1 MDQRNLILAIV
12 LSVSILLGFQV
23 FIEGPRIEEERA
35 LLEAKKAQESAQTIR
50 PGAPGQ
56 ALAPLPGQPPA
67 PIAGQPPSASPGVP
81 GAIVP
86 GTVPPGLGAPVA
98 GRPTTP
104 ASISRKAVLDSN
116 PRVQINTKRMI
127 GSIRLK
133 GGLIDDL
140 TLLDYRQTLKK
151 DSDNIVMLSPLGTE
165 NPYYAQFGWTTTTAG
180 ITVPGPETMWTAD
193 RSTLSVDQPVTLTW
207 TNPQG
212 IEFAKTISIDRNF
225 MFGVDQRVTNK
236 GSQTAVIHPYGL
248 ISLTGTPE
256 TSGFWILH
264 EGMTGVFSEDN
275 LKEFSYS
282 GIADEDGGIYT
293 GKGSGRWIGITAK
306 YFAAALVPDQVK
318 ANKGRYVHSAPG
330 GKDKYQVDYLAAAST
345 LTPGQSSEYA
355 THLFAG
361 AKEVKLLD
369 SYEEQMKIPD
379 FDLLVDFGWFYFL
392 TKPIFYAIEY
402 FNRVLGNFGLAILLL
417 TVLIKL
423 AFFPLANKSYRSMS
437 RLKKLQPKMV
447 EIRERHKDD
456 RQRQNTAMMELY
468 KKEGANPMSGCFP
481 ILIQIPV
488 FFALYKVLFVTIEMR
503 HAPFFGW
510 IQDLSAPDPLGLLMA
525 FGLVPWDVPQSL
537 QIVNIGIWPIIMGI
551 SMFLQQKLN
560 PQPADPMQQKIFML
574 LPIVFT
580 FLLGSFPAGLVI
592 YWAWNNTLSIAQQ
605 WFIMRRMGIS
615 ASGAVINEE
624 APKGPPRG
632 KAKGKKSSSEDA
644 DSDGD
649 GDGDNGESEK
659 PAAPK
664 AAAKGKGKG
673 KTRRQRK
680 KR

>member
-23 FIEGPRIEEERA
+23 FIEGPRIEEQRA
-35 LLEAKKAQESAQTIR
+35 LQEAQKAQQSVQATN
-50 PGAPGQ
+50 PAAPGQ
-56 ALAPLPGQPPA
+56 GVAPVPGQSAA
-67 PIAGQPPSASPGVP
+67 PGQSIVPTP
-81 GAIVP
+81 GAVP
-86 GTVPPGLGAPVA
+86 LGAGAPVA
-98 GRPTTP
+98 GQP
-104 ASISRKAVLDSN
+104 AAPRSISRSAVVAAD
-116 PRVQINTKRMI
+116 PRIRIATRRVI

-151 DSDNIVMLSPLGTE
+151 DSENIVMLSPLGTE
-165 NPYYAQFGWTTTTAG
+165 NPYYAQFGWTTTTTG
-180 ITVPGPETMWTAD
+180 ITLPDADTVWTAD
-193 RSTLSVDQPVTLTW
+193 RSTLSVGEPVTLRW

-212 IEFAKTISIDRNF
+212 IEFAKTIAIDRNF
-225 MFGVDQRVTNK
+225 MFTVDQRITNN
-236 GSQTAVIHPYGL
+236 GSQTAVIHPFGL
-248 ISLTGTPE
+248 ISLTGMPE
-256 TSGFWILH
+256 TAGFWILH
-264 EGMTGVFSEDN
+264 EGMIGVFDETLTEVDYDD
-275 LKEFSYS
+275 LPDEPR
-282 GIADEDGGIYT
+282 GIRTVEGAA
-293 GKGSGRWIGITAK
+293 KWLGITAK
-306 YFAAALVPDQVK
+306 YFATSLVPDQETT
-318 ANKGRYVHSAPG
+318 NNGRFVHTAPG
-330 GKDKYQVDYLAAAST
+330 GKDKFQADYLAASQTVA
-345 LTPGQSSEYA
+345 PGQSA
-355 THLFAG
+355 AFTTRLFAG
-361 AKEVKLLD
+361 AKEVRLLD
-369 SYEEQMKIPD
+369 SYEEKLGIPR
-379 FDLLVDFGWFYFL
+379 FDRMVDFGWFYFL
-392 TKPIFYAIEY
+392 TKPIFYAIDY
-402 FNRVLGNFGLAILLL
+402 FYQLLGNFGLAILLL

-423 AFFPLANKSYRSMS
+423 AFFPLANKSYKSMS

-447 EIRERHKDD
+447 EIRDRYKDD

-510 IQDLSAPDPLGLLMA
+510 IQDLSAPDPLGLLIG
-525 FGLVPWDVPQSL
+525 FGLFQWDVPQSL

-551 SMFLQQKLN
+551 TMFLQQKLN

-605 WFIMRRMGIS
+605 WVIMRRMGVS
-615 ASGAVINEE
+615 ASGESINEE
-624 APKGPPRG
+624 PPKAPPRG
-632 KAKGKKSSSEDA
+632 KKKKAEA
-644 DSDGD
+644 AE
-649 GDGDNGESEK
+649 NEA
-659 PAAPK
+659 PAPK
-664 AAAKGKGKG
+664 PGPTPPSSKG

>member
-23 FIEGPRIEEERA
+23 FIEGPRIEEQRA
-35 LLEAKKAQESAQTIR
+35 LQEAQKAQQSVQATN
-50 PGAPGQ
+50 PAAPGQ
-56 ALAPLPGQPPA
+56 GVAPVPGQSAA
-67 PIAGQPPSASPGVP
+67 PGQSIVPTP
-81 GAIVP
+81 GAVP
-86 GTVPPGLGAPVA
+86 LGAGAPVA
-98 GRPTTP
+98 GQP
-104 ASISRKAVLDSN
+104 AAPRSISRSAVVAAD
-116 PRVQINTKRMI
+116 PRIRIATRRVI

-151 DSDNIVMLSPLGTE
+151 DSENIVMLSPLGTE
-165 NPYYAQFGWTTTTAG
+165 NPYYAQFGWTTTTTG
-180 ITVPGPETMWTAD
+180 ITLPDADTVWTAD
-193 RSTLSVDQPVTLTW
+193 RSTLSVGEPVTLRW

-212 IEFAKTISIDRNF
+212 IEFAKTIAIDRNF
-225 MFGVDQRVTNK
+225 MFTVDQRITNN
-236 GSQTAVIHPYGL
+236 GSQTAVIHPFGL
-248 ISLTGTPE
+248 ISLTGMPE
-256 TSGFWILH
+256 TAGFWILH
-264 EGMTGVFSEDN
+264 EGMIGVFDETLTEVDYDD
-275 LKEFSYS
+275 LPDEPR
-282 GIADEDGGIYT
+282 GIRTVDGAA
-293 GKGSGRWIGITAK
+293 KWLGITAM
-306 YFAAALVPDQVK
+306 YFATSLVPDQETT
-318 ANKGRYVHSAPG
+318 NNGRFVHTAPG
-330 GKDKYQVDYLAAAST
+330 GKDKFQADYLAASQTVA
-345 LTPGQSSEYA
+345 PGQSA
-355 THLFAG
+355 AFTTRLFAG
-361 AKEVKLLD
+361 AKEVRLLD
-369 SYEEQMKIPD
+369 SYEEKLGIPR
-379 FDLLVDFGWFYFL
+379 FDRMVDFGWFYFL
-392 TKPIFYAIEY
+392 TKPIFYAIDY
-402 FNRVLGNFGLAILLL
+402 FYQLLGNFGLAILLL

-423 AFFPLANKSYRSMS
+423 AFFPLANKSYKSMS

-447 EIRERHKDD
+447 EIRDRYKDD

-510 IQDLSAPDPLGLLMA
+510 IQDLSAPDPLGLLIG
-525 FGLVPWDVPQSL
+525 FGLFQWDVPQSL

-551 SMFLQQKLN
+551 TMFLQQKLN

-605 WFIMRRMGIS
+605 WVIMRRMGVS
-615 ASGAVINEE
+615 ASGESINEE
-624 APKGPPRG
+624 PPKAPPRG
-632 KAKGKKSSSEDA
+632 KKKKAEA
-644 DSDGD
+644 AE
-649 GDGDNGESEK
+649 NEA
-659 PAAPK
+659 PAPK
-664 AAAKGKGKG
+664 PGPTPPSSKG

>member
-23 FIEGPRIEEERA
+23 FIEGPRIEQERA
-35 LLEAKKAQESAQTIR
+35 LLEAQKAKETAQSVR

-56 ALAPLPGQPPA
+56 ALAPAQIPGQVPAQIPGQPL
-67 PIAGQPPSASPGVP
+67 IQTP
-81 GAIVP
+81 GA
-86 GTVPPGLGAPVA
+86 VPPGAGAPVA
-98 GRPTTP
+98 GQPATV
-104 ASISRKAVLDSN
+104 ASISRQAVLGST
-116 PRVQINTKRMI
+116 PRVRISTDRVI

-133 GGLIDDL
+133 GGLLDDL
-140 TLLDYRQTLKK
+140 TLPGYHQTLKK
-151 DSDNIVMLSPLGTE
+151 DSPNIVMLSPQGTE
-165 NPYYAQFGWTTTTAG
+165 NPYYAQFGWTTTTPG
-180 ITVPGPETMWTAD
+180 LTVPGPDTVWTAD
-193 RSTLSVDQPVTLTW
+193 RSTLSVGTPVTLRW

-212 IEFAKTISIDRNF
+212 LEFAQTISIDENF
-225 MFGVDQRVTNK
+225 MFSVNQRITNN
-236 GSQTAVIHPYGL
+236 STIPAVMHPYGL

-264 EGMTGVFSEDN
+264 EGMIGVFDETLTEVD
-275 LKEFSYS
+275 YS
-282 GIADEDGGIYT
+282 DLPDEPGGIKSTEGT
-293 GKGSGRWIGITAK
+293 GKWLGITAK
-306 YFAAALVPDQVK
+306 YFATALIPDQK
-318 ANKGRYVHSAPG
+318 AINKGRFVHTAPG
-330 GKDKYQVDYLAAAST
+330 GKDKYQADYLAGAKSVA
-345 LTPGQSSEYA
+345 PGQTVEFA
-355 THLFAG
+355 TRLFAG

-369 SYEEQMKIPD
+369 SYEEKLGIPR
-379 FDLLVDFGWFYFL
+379 FDRMVDFGWFYFL

-423 AFFPLANKSYRSMS
+423 AFFPLANKSYKSMS

-447 EIRERHKDD
+447 EIRERYKED

-525 FGLVPWDVPQSL
+525 FGLVPWDVPQAL

-551 SMFLQQKLN
+551 TMFLQQKLN

-605 WFIMRRMGIS
+605 WVIMRRMGVS
-615 ASGAVINEE
+615 ASGATINAEP
-624 APKGPPRG
+624 PKAPPRG
-632 KAKGKKSSSEDA
+632 NRKAKEASED
-644 DSDGD
+644 GD
-649 GDGDNGESEK
+649 DKPAAK

-664 AAAKGKGKG
+664 AAAKGKG
-673 KTRRQRK
+673 TRRQRK

>member
-23 FIEGPRIEEERA
+23 FIEGPRIEEQRA
-35 LLEAKKAQESAQTIR
+35 LQEAQKAQQSVQATN
-50 PGAPGQ
+50 PAAPGQ
-56 ALAPLPGQPPA
+56 GVAPVPGQSAA
-67 PIAGQPPSASPGVP
+67 PGQSIVPTP
-81 GAIVP
+81 GA
-86 GTVPPGLGAPVA
+86 VPPGAGAPVA
-98 GRPTTP
+98 GQP
-104 ASISRKAVLDSN
+104 AAPRSISRSAVVAAD
-116 PRVQINTKRMI
+116 PRIRIATRRVI

-151 DSDNIVMLSPLGTE
+151 DSENIVMLSPLGTE
-165 NPYYAQFGWTTTTAG
+165 NPYYAQFGWTTTTTG
-180 ITVPGPETMWTAD
+180 ITLPDADTVWTAD
-193 RSTLSVDQPVTLTW
+193 RSTLSVGEPVTLRW

-212 IEFAKTISIDRNF
+212 IEFAKTIAIDRNF
-225 MFGVDQRVTNK
+225 MFTVDQRITNN
-236 GSQTAVIHPYGL
+236 GSQTAVIHPFGL
-248 ISLTGTPE
+248 ISLTGMPE
-256 TSGFWILH
+256 TAGFWILH
-264 EGMTGVFSEDN
+264 EGMIGVFDETLTEVDYDD
-275 LKEFSYS
+275 LPDKPR
-282 GIADEDGGIYT
+282 GIRTVEGAA
-293 GKGSGRWIGITAK
+293 KWLGITAK
-306 YFAAALVPDQVK
+306 YFATSLVPDQETT
-318 ANKGRYVHSAPG
+318 NNGRFVHTAPG
-330 GKDKYQVDYLAAAST
+330 GKDKFQADYLAASQTVA
-345 LTPGQSSEYA
+345 PGQSA
-355 THLFAG
+355 AFTTRLFAG
-361 AKEVKLLD
+361 AKEVRLLD
-369 SYEEQMKIPD
+369 SYEEKLGIPR
-379 FDLLVDFGWFYFL
+379 FDRMVDFGWFYFL
-392 TKPIFYAIEY
+392 TKPIFYAIDY
-402 FNRVLGNFGLAILLL
+402 FYQLLGNFGLAILLL

-423 AFFPLANKSYRSMS
+423 AFFPLANKSYKSMS

-447 EIRERHKDD
+447 EIRDRYKDD

-510 IQDLSAPDPLGLLMA
+510 IQDLSAPDPLGLLIG
-525 FGLVPWDVPQSL
+525 FGLFQWDVPQSL

-551 SMFLQQKLN
+551 TMFLQQKLN

-605 WFIMRRMGIS
+605 WVIMRRMGVS
-615 ASGAVINEE
+615 ASGESINEE
-624 APKGPPRG
+624 PPKAPPRG
-632 KAKGKKSSSEDA
+632 NKKKAEA
-644 DSDGD
+644 AE
-649 GDGDNGESEK
+649 NEA
-659 PAAPK
+659 PAPK
-664 AAAKGKGKG
+664 PGPTPPSSKG

>member
-23 FIEGPRIEEERA
+23 FIEGPRIEKERA
-35 LLEAKKAQESAQTIR
+35 LQEAQKARETAQTVN
-50 PGAPGQ
+50 PATPGQ
-56 ALAPLPGQPPA
+56 AVAPVPGQT
-67 PIAGQPPSASPGVP
+67 AGTVGGQSVVPTP
-81 GAIVP
+81 GA
-86 GTVPPGLGAPVA
+86 VPPGAGAPVA
-98 GRPTTP
+98 GQPVAP
-104 ASISRKAVLDSN
+104 SSISRSAVVSAD
-116 PRVQINTKRMI
+116 PRIRITTKRVI

-151 DSDNIVMLSPLGTE
+151 DSENIVMLSPLGTE
-165 NPYYAQFGWTTTTAG
+165 NPYYAQFGWTTTTTG
-180 ITVPGPETMWTAD
+180 ITLPDSDTVWTAD
-193 RSTLSVDQPVTLTW
+193 RTTLSVGEPVTLRW

-212 IEFAKTISIDRNF
+212 IEFAKTIAIDRNF
-225 MFGVDQRVTNK
+225 MFTVDQRITNN
-236 GSQTAVIHPYGL
+236 GSQTAVIHPFGL
-248 ISLTGTPE
+248 ISLTGMPE

-264 EGMTGVFSEDN
+264 EGMIGVFDETLTEVDYDD
-275 LKEFSYS
+275 LPDEPR
-282 GIADEDGGIYT
+282 GIRAVDGAA
-293 GKGSGRWIGITAK
+293 KWLGITAK
-306 YFAAALVPDQVK
+306 YFATSLVPDQKV
-318 ANKGRYVHSAPG
+318 ANNGRFVHTAPG
-330 GKDKYQVDYLAAAST
+330 GKDKFQADYLAASQTVA
-345 LTPGQSSEYA
+345 PGQSA
-355 THLFAG
+355 AFTTRLFAG
-361 AKEVKLLD
+361 AKEVRLLD
-369 SYEEQMKIPD
+369 SYEEKLGIPR
-379 FDLLVDFGWFYFL
+379 FDRMVDFGWFYFL
-392 TKPIFYAIEY
+392 TKPIFYAIDY
-402 FNRVLGNFGLAILLL
+402 FYQVLGNFGLAILLL

-423 AFFPLANKSYRSMS
+423 AFFPLANKSYKSMS

-510 IQDLSAPDPLGLLMA
+510 IQDLSAPDPYGLLIG
-525 FGLVPWDVPQSL
+525 FGLFQWDVPQSL
-537 QIVNIGIWPIIMGI
+537 QIVNIGIWPIIMGLT
-551 SMFLQQKLN
+551 MFLQQKLN

-605 WFIMRRMGIS
+605 WVIMRKMGVS
-615 ASGAVINEE
+615 ASGESINEE
-624 APKGPPRG
+624 PPKAPPRG
-632 KAKGKKSSSEDA
+632 KKKKKDETAESAEPEKKRGPTPPSS
-644 DSDGD
+644 
-649 GDGDNGESEK
+649 
-659 PAAPK
+659 
-664 AAAKGKGKG
+664 KG